1 MKSMDD
7 RNIYIYTQIFVI
19 EIRAKRKEIGIS
31 FIYIAISI
39 ADSPLVTSDLVLVV
53 CQCTSGMRY
62 PMLNIYQCH
71 ASVRFD

>member
-1 MKSMDD
+1 MIETYILNQSFTVETRAVGKEMD
-7 RNIYIYTQIFVI
+7 IL
-19 EIRAKRKEIGIS
+19 

-39 ADSPLVTSDLVLVV
+39 ADNPLITSDLVLVV
-53 CQCTSGMRY
+53 CQCASGMRY